1 MTAVLKNILKTR
13 LFAEKNNRIL
23 HNPVILYTVFFV
35 SLGQLFYLNV
45 EQDYNS
51 IILFVILS
59 FLISF
64 FSKNMTVI
72 LSLATAI
79 TFLVKYGTSV
89 SKSEGFELTPLALS
103 DNSKSDSK
111 SDSKT
116 DKDSDKKPGKKSCS
130 RYQPN

>member
-1 MTAVLKNILKTR
+1 MSAVLKNILKTR

-23 HNPVILYTVFFV
+23 HNPIVLYTVFFV

-51 IILFVILS
+51 IILFVILC
-59 FLISF
+59 FVTAF

-72 LSLATAI
+72 LSLATAF
-79 TFLVKYGTSV
+79 TFLVKYGSSV

-103 DNSKSDSK
+103 TEPQPDEEK
-111 SDSKT
+111 
-116 DKDSDKKPGKKSCS
+116 KKSCS
-130 RYQPN
+130 K

>member
-23 HNPVILYTVFFV
+23 HNPIVLYTVFFV

-45 EQDYNS
+45 EHDYNS
-51 IILFVILS
+51 IILFVILC
-59 FLISF
+59 FVAAF

-72 LSLATAI
+72 LSLATAL

-103 DNSKSDSK
+103 TESKPEESSDNEE
-111 SDSKT
+111 
-116 DKDSDKKPGKKSCS
+116 KKPEQKRSCS
-130 RYQPN
+130 K

>member
-1 MTAVLKNILKTR
+1 MAAVLKNILKTR

-23 HNPVILYTVFFV
+23 HNPIVLYTVFFV

-59 FLISF
+59 FLVSF

-72 LSLATAI
+72 LSLATAF

-89 SKSEGFELTPLALS
+89 SKSEGFELTPLAVNKDEKQENG
-103 DNSKSDSK
+103 DNEYNENEDQEEE
-111 SDSKT
+111 T
-116 DKDSDKKPGKKSCS
+116 IV
-130 RYQPN
+130 